1 MQDPV
6 IGIDENKTVLFVND
20 EALNITGL
28 KKENFVGKLIQDVA
42 VTNDLVRSII
52 KDIIHPDGT
61 TETEAMKIY
70 ADGKESYF
78 EKNIIDINIVPTGEE
93 NSQFIGQVIML
104 HNITPF
110 KELDL
115 AKTNFIGTVSHEF
128 KTPISS
134 IKMGLQLLEND
145 KIGELN
151 EDQRNLVNGIK
162 DDANRLLKI
171 TGELLDIT
179 QLESGSI
186 KLNIKPSEVSQI
198 VEYATDANK
207 AAAEQ
212 KQIKIR
218 VNISPEIKTVLAD
231 SEKTAWVL
239 NNLLSNA
246 VRYSYENSDVVI
258 EVKKIED
265 KVIFP

>member
-1 MQDPV
+1 
-6 IGIDENKTVLFVND
+6 
-20 EALNITGL
+20 
-28 KKENFVGKLIQDVA
+28 
-42 VTNDLVRSII
+42 
-52 KDIIHPDGT
+52 
-61 TETEAMKIY
+61 MKIY

-78 EKNIIDINIVPTGEE
+78 EKDVIDINIVPTGEE

-151 EDQRNLVNGIK
+151 DDQKNLVNGIK

-171 TGELLDIT
+171 TGELLNIA

-186 KLNIKPSEVSQI
+186 KLNIKPSEVSKI
-198 VEYATDANK
+198 IEYAVDANR

-212 KQIKIR
+212 KQIRFLI
-218 VNISPEIKTVLAD
+218 NIAPEIQNVLAD
-231 SEKTAWVL
+231 
-239 NNLLSNA
+239 N
-246 VRYSYENSDVVI
+246 
-258 EVKKIED
+258 
-265 KVIFP
+265 